1 MGTVGTEGKWA
12 QSNNGLR
19 GTVGTLDNL
28 AVVKT
33 NVNEE
38 EKMQSYNT
46 YFYQLQDSS
55 REYRT
60 TRVIIYLHIYTQL

>member
-1 MGTVGTEGKWA
+1 MGTADTEGKWA
-12 QSNNGLR
+12 QSNNGHR

-60 TRVIIYLHIYTQL
+60 ACVIIYLHIYTQL